1 MTLKLEPS
9 RRLDLLKHAGILSV
23 AVVLLGFGSCSKT
36 NDKTNLVGPTPV
48 ASVAVSP
55 GSATIATAG
64 SVSLTAT
71 PKNASG
77 GTLSGRVVTWSSDN
91 TAAATVN
98 GSGLVSGVAAG
109 SATITATCEGK
120 TGTSDIT
127 VSIVP
132 VASVTVSPTSAS
144 VQEGS
149 TTQLTATPK
158 DAGGIP
164 LLGRVLT
171 WSSGNTAAAT
181 VNGSGLVSGVAA
193 GTATITATCEGQT
206 ATSDI
211 TVTAS
216 SSSVTFV
223 GAGDIADDGFKAEE
237 TAKLLDG
244 IPGTVFTAGDNAYPD
259 GAASD
264 YTNYY
269 EPTWGRHKARTLPCP
284 GNHDYHTSG
293 ASGYFGYYGSS
304 AGPAGRGYYSYDLGD
319 WHIISLNSEIDASA
333 GSAQE
338 QWLRADLAASSK
350 DCTIAYWHQPLF
362 SSGDVHG
369 STNICKPLW
378 QALQDAKAEIVICGH
393 DHEYERFA
401 PQTAAGVADPA
412 TGIRE
417 FVVGTGGAGLYTIS
431 ATIANSEVHN
441 TNTFGVLKLT
451 LGSGTYSWQF
461 IPIAGQTFTDSGS
474 GTCHK

>member
-1 MTLKLEPS
+1 MTWKVEPS

-23 AVVLLGFGSCSKT
+23 AVVLLGLVACSKT
-36 NDKTNLVGPTPV
+36 IDNNLVGPTPV
-48 ASVAVSP
+48 ASVGVSP

-64 SVSLTAT
+64 SLSLTAT
-71 PKNASG
+71 PKNAG
-77 GTLSGRVVTWSSDN
+77 GGPLSGRVVTWSSDN
-91 TAAATVN
+91 IAAATVN

-120 TGTSDIT
+120 TGASDIT
-127 VSIVP
+127 VSSVA
-132 VASVTVSPTSAS
+132 VASVTVSPASAS
-144 VQEGS
+144 VQAGS

-158 DAGGIP
+158 DAGGVP
-164 LLGRVLT
+164 LLGRIVT
-171 WSSGNTAAAT
+171 WSSDNTAAAT
-181 VNGSGLVSGVAA
+181 VNGSGLVSGVGA
-193 GTATITATCEGQT
+193 GLATITATCEGQT

-216 SSSVTFV
+216 SGSSVTFV
-223 GAGDIADDGFKAEE
+223 GAGDIAEGGGEAEA
-237 TAKLLDG
+237 TATLLDA

-259 GAASD
+259 GTTSD

-269 EPTWGRHKARTLPCP
+269 EPTWGRHKARTRPCP

-293 ASGYFGYYGSS
+293 ASGYFSYYGAS
-304 AGPAGRGYYSYDLGD
+304 AGPAGQGYYSYDLGD

-369 STNICKPLW
+369 STDICKPLW
-378 QALQDAKAEIVICGH
+378 QALHDAGAEIVICGH

-401 PQTAAGVADPA
+401 PQDANGVADP
-412 TGIRE
+412 TNGIRE
-417 FVVGTGGAGLYTIS
+417 FVVGTGGAGLYSI
-431 ATIANSEVHN
+431 ATPIANSEAHN
-441 TNTFGVLKLT
+441 ANTFGVLKLT

-461 IPIAGQTFTDSGS
+461 IPIAGQTYTDSGS